1 VFGEWYT
8 CICTYIYIHTNIYIY
23 ISHVSSSQDKQGF
36 ENLRQVYKH
45 KWQDC
50 AGVLKGEKF
59 HSWFA
64 VPDSGEAIQLP
75 LWINTALEV
84 LISQW
89 LATREAWDKRIAA
102 RALDGKLLAPSSKKR
117 YEACI

>member
-1 VFGEWYT
+1 MYMH
-8 CICTYIYIHTNIYIY
+8 IYIYIQIYIY
-23 ISHVSSSQDKQGF
+23 ISHVSFSQDKQGF

-50 AGVLKGEKF
+50 EKF